1 MNIKKTIS
9 TKLVLLGDSAVG
21 KSSIVCRYIRKQFND
36 FEEPTIGASFLT
48 STLEFEENK
57 VKFEI
62 WDTAGQER
70 YRSLAPMYYRGAT
83 TAMVVYDITSAE
95 SYNSAKTWVEEIK
108 KKGDPCC
115 IICIIGNKVD
125 LEKKR
130 KVSTSLVNAY
140 AKENKLL
147 FSEVSA
153 KSGSGV
159 DDIFKTIALSFSDN
173 YDENYKKSSNVIEM
187 NNSNEIIV
195 SRKRGFFS
203 YC

>member
-1 MNIKKTIS
+1 M
-9 TKLVLLGDSAVG
+9 
-21 KSSIVCRYIRKQFND
+21 
-36 FEEPTIGASFLT
+36 
-48 STLEFEENK
+48 
-57 VKFEI
+57 
-62 WDTAGQER
+62 
-70 YRSLAPMYYRGAT
+70 
-83 TAMVVYDITSAE
+83 
-95 SYNSAKTWVEEIK
+95 
-108 KKGDPCC
+108 
-115 IICIIGNKVD
+115 
-125 LEKKR
+125 EKKR

-187 NNSNEIIV
+187 NNINDIIV

>member
-1 MNIKKTIS
+1 MCKVTLRDNKTN
-9 TKLVLLGDSAVG
+9 
-21 KSSIVCRYIRKQFND
+21 KQ
-36 FEEPTIGASFLT
+36 IGVQL
-48 STLEFEENK
+48 
-57 VKFEI
+57 

-130 KVSTSLVNAY
+130 KQE
-140 AKENKLL
+140 AKKDRRKNKLVLSL
-147 FSEVSA
+147 F
-153 KSGSGV
+153 
-159 DDIFKTIALSFSDN
+159 
-173 YDENYKKSSNVIEM
+173 
-187 NNSNEIIV
+187 
-195 SRKRGFFS
+195 
-203 YC
+203 